1 MQDHIR
7 FSRISHPRTS
17 GFALLLL
24 TVVFLSFG
32 IAAEVN
38 GVASAA
44 TTQEMAKDVGG
55 TPARTGWL
63 QALVR

>member
-17 GFALLLL
+17 WLALLLL

-32 IAAEVN
+32 IAAELN
-38 GVASAA
+38 GVATAA
-44 TTQEMAKDVGG
+44 TSQEMAKDIGG
-55 TPARTGWL
+55 NPNRTGWL
-63 QALVR
+63 QAWVR